1 MTKLTLRMLTEQEM
15 ADEDAYRA
23 REAVTWAWHQW
34 ILASCEERGGHWWFL
49 DINPW
54 DGIWLS
60 CTGCGADV
68 NDLIPGGSDL
78 MTGTFKV
85 MEDYE
90 LTLDM
95 GDVIV
100 NGRYQDRHSYWGC
113 DGLNIIYG
121 WKGPVTASIRTE
133 KYGGYFEPVE
143 YDVWIDLEAA

>member
-1 MTKLTLRMLTEQEM
+1 MTKLTLRMLTDQEM

-23 REAVTWAWHQW
+23 REALAWAWRRW
-34 ILASCEERGGHWWFL
+34 ELASCEERGGHWWFL
-49 DINPW
+49 DISPD

-68 NDLIPGGSDL
+68 NDLIPDGFDL

-85 MEDYE
+85 MEGYE

-100 NGRYQDRHSYWGC
+100 NERYQDRNGYWTFG
-113 DGLNIIYG
+113 GLNITYG

-133 KYGGYFEPVE
+133 VYRNWEYPDE
-143 YDVWIDLEAA
+143 YDSWIDLEAA

>member
-1 MTKLTLRMLTEQEM
+1 MTKLTLRMLTDQEV

-23 REAVTWAWHQW
+23 AESLAWAWHQW
-34 ILASCEERGGHWWFL
+34 KLASCEERGGHWWFL
-49 DINPW
+49 DISPW

-60 CTGCGADV
+60 CTYCGGDV
-68 NDLIPGGSDL
+68 NDLIPDGFDL

-85 MEDYE
+85 TEGYS

-100 NGRYQDRHSYWGC
+100 NDRYQDRDSYWACG
-113 DGLNIIYG
+113 GLLITYG

-133 KYGGYFEPVE
+133 KHGGYFEPAE